1 MTLSHRQT
9 QLLVYTLAWC
19 IWVQSSAS
27 LLALRFGH
35 KAQLLAVFC
44 FTLFYRWVSIS
55 PDWEKVD
62 EDNIFK
68 ILKRDFFSGLIM
80 FFGILVTISLT
91 RIFILARVRT
101 VIYLQTLCLCIFH
114 IQPTT
119 FHNLNHER
127 VFKVGILILIV
138 FCHLYTAAWAARFYY
153 TNIGHL
159 ILIKPNYQYIKI

>member
-1 MTLSHRQT
+1 
-9 QLLVYTLAWC
+9 
-19 IWVQSSAS
+19 
-27 LLALRFGH
+27 
-35 KAQLLAVFC
+35 
-44 FTLFYRWVSIS
+44 
-55 PDWEKVD
+55 
-62 EDNIFK
+62 
-68 ILKRDFFSGLIM
+68 M

-101 VIYLQTLCLCIFH
+101 MIYLQTLCLCIFN

-159 ILIKPNYQYIKI
+159 ILISQTIKI

>member
-1 MTLSHRQT
+1 
-9 QLLVYTLAWC
+9 
-19 IWVQSSAS
+19 
-27 LLALRFGH
+27 
-35 KAQLLAVFC
+35 
-44 FTLFYRWVSIS
+44 
-55 PDWEKVD
+55 
-62 EDNIFK
+62 
-68 ILKRDFFSGLIM
+68 M

-101 VIYLQTLCLCIFH
+101 MIYLCIFY

-159 ILIKPNYQYIKI
+159 ILIYSQTIKI